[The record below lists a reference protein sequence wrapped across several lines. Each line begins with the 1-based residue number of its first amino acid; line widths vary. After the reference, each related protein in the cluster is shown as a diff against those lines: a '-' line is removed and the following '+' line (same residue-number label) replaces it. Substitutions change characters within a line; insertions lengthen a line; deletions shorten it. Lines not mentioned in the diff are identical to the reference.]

1 MSLFCKI
8 KTWKFGKIFLKRSD
22 LTFLQLMYFRSTVHA
37 LYRSSFDDFSSVIG
51 RFQVHSRRDEFPQWR
66 RVTWSME
73 ADLLACSDS
82 LGNVTV
88 LDALCSPICFIPNE
102 VSPASL
108 SNFLLRFRV
117 VRLSALKCMFRMRK
131 STQRKLKT

>member
-1 MSLFCKI
+1 MS
-8 KTWKFGKIFLKRSD
+8 
-22 LTFLQLMYFRSTVHA
+22 FRSTVHA

-66 RVTWSME
+66 RVTWSTE

-102 VSPASL
+102 VSAASL

-117 VRLSALKCMFRMRK
+117 ICVSVFKMYLQDAKVDSEEAQDLSHSICSLFFSRNKIAL
-131 STQRKLKT
+131 L

>member
-1 MSLFCKI
+1 MS
-8 KTWKFGKIFLKRSD
+8 
-22 LTFLQLMYFRSTVHA
+22 FRSTVHA

-102 VSPASL
+102 VSMTSL
-108 SNFLLRFRV
+108 SNILLRLCV
-117 VRLSALKCMFRMRK
+117 VCVSVFKMYLQDAKVDSEEAQDLSRSICSLFFSRNKIAL
-131 STQRKLKT
+131 L